1 MQTTHQ
7 IYFKNANSMSMLPA
21 ASIELVV
28 TSPPYPMIE
37 MWDDLFAGQN
47 PSIGDALKNKKGL
60 LAFELMHQALDKIW
74 NEVYRILTPGGFAC
88 INIGDAT
95 RTIAGN
101 FMLYP
106 NHARILSGLWQIG
119 FTALPVILWRKQTN
133 APNKFMGSGMLPSGA
148 YVTLEHEYILILR
161 KGPKRE
167 FKTPDAKRIRRES
180 AIFWEERNIWY
191 SDIWLGLKGT
201 IQKLDNTG
209 SRLRSAAFP
218 FEVPYRLINMY
229 SVKGDTVL
237 DPFLGT
243 GTTMWAAMTAARNS
257 IGFEMDQGFKNDF
270 RSKADDIVAL
280 SDEIINHRIDNH
292 LEFVHKRSVAKGEL
306 KYKNKHYHFPV
317 VTKQE
322 IELLLN
328 PVVNVAVDKKEV
340 LFIVDYAREQHIRFD
355 QERKNYLTN
364 QQAELKTKKPG
375 RPLQLKLP

>member
-7 IYFKNANSMSMLPA
+7 IYFKNAKNMSMLPA

-37 MWDDLFAGQN
+37 MWDDLFAGLE
-47 PSIGDALKNKKGL
+47 PSIGEALKNGKGL
-60 LAFELMHQALDKIW
+60 LAFELMHHALDEIW
-74 NEVYRILTPGGFAC
+74 KEVYRILIPGGFAC
-88 INIGDAT
+88 INIGDAA
-95 RTIAGN
+95 RTIDEN
-101 FMLYP
+101 FRLYP

-119 FTALPVILWRKQTN
+119 FTALPVILRRKQTN

-167 FKTPDAKRIRRES
+167 FKTPEDKRIRRES

-191 SDIWLGLKGT
+191 SDVWLDLKGT
-201 IQKLDNTG
+201 AQKLDNTG

-229 SVKGDTVL
+229 SVKGDTIL

-257 IGFEMDQGFKNDF
+257 IGFEMDQGFKNDI
-270 RSKADDIVAL
+270 RSKAGDILPL
-280 SDEIINHRIDNH
+280 SDEIIAHRIDNH
-292 LEFVHKRSVAKGEL
+292 LEFVHKRSATKGEL
-306 KYKNKHYHFPV
+306 KYRNKHYHFPV

-328 PVVNVAVDKKEV
+328 PVVKFELDKDEEKFK
-340 LFIVDYAREQHIRFD
+340 LHYASKPHIRFN
-355 QERKNYLTN
+355 QKMKNCLAN
-364 QQAELKTKKPG
+364 QQTDLKAKKPKQQ
-375 RPLQLKLP
+375 LQMKIP